1 MYLLLKKGVFTVNSV
16 MRSLIK
22 ISVLSVKRTHTQR
35 QRQTDRQ
42 RQRQADKQRQRQT
55 ETETDRDSV
64 FQQKMTH
71 NG

>member
-35 QRQTDRQ
+35 QRETDRQ
-42 RQRQADKQRQRQT
+42 TD
-55 ETETDRDSV
+55 TDRDTEKDRERQS
-64 FQQKMTH
+64 
-71 NG
+71 